1 MVFTQAM
8 KYIALLLLAALVS
21 CTEVIDSPDIDGESQ
36 ESAAP
41 ENDPVCVIDFIDEND
56 EPIEAVRVLI
66 VSDVLEESP
75 VLVEPE
81 EPASQV
87 KVELKSEVNRIS
99 TYHFFLTDVQGRE
112 YRLVKDLYIPRNR
125 RYEKTLAMADL
136 WKRREIRDGLVWYNL
151 EGLERITLR
160 NQVVNVLEMDLD
172 SETMKLEFLYYPER
186 EVISEVSKQNA
197 DIIALTN
204 ASYGSGFSGSAPV
217 DNTYIRVDGVNY
229 KEISIG
235 PEDGG
240 NWCKHEAAVWYDGD
254 RELGFISMAGDPV
267 GAIEFYKGTT
277 YRNLFSSN
285 QMLVEASAK
294 TDLSKYSRSYAA
306 STSQDPRTVLA
317 VTKDR
322 KLLLITVD
330 GRWKDKAEGMSY
342 VQLQEFL
349 QTYIKP
355 WYAINMDG
363 GGSTGMLI
371 KDKGV
376 VNYPCNGVSDN
387 TFAEYEGSITER
399 PLITYFAIRE
409 R

>member
-8 KYIALLLLAALVS
+8 KYIALLLLAVLVS

-41 ENDPVCVIDFIDEND
+41 ENDPVCVFDFIDEND

-66 VSDVLEESP
+66 VSDVLEGSP

-81 EPASQV
+81 EPAAQV

-112 YRLVKDLYIPRNR
+112 YRLVKDLYIPGNR

-204 ASYGSGFSGSAPV
+204 ASFGSGFPGSAPV

-267 GAIEFYKGTT
+267 GAIGFYKGTT

-285 QMLVEASAK
+285 QMLVEDSAK

-306 STSQDPRTVLA
+306 STSQGPRTVLA